1 MEQQLYTQIITLREQ
16 YPDLVV
22 IIYGPTATGKSWL
35 SLRLADLFLES
46 TLLSPWGNKGSN
58 IIKNNWVI
66 NWRLSWPRVKED
78 SFPQKNSFH
87 SALCSEWQIEIISAD
102 SRQVYR
108 YMDIGTDK
116 VSSEDRNRIPHHLID
131 IIDPD
136 EEYTAHQRQQDTK
149 KLIADI
155 IARGN
160 IPVIVWGTGLY
171 IDTIYKNFN
180 LPPNI
185 KANRKRREEI
195 EAFDK
200 INPGYARDLLNQ
212 VDPDTAAEFHPANI
226 RYIIRAIEIY
236 EQTGI
241 PKSVLAQEHPVDHPI
256 LMISLT
262 RDTETANTL
271 IHKRV
276 EEMIERWLIEEVQS
290 LLKQWYSTDLQ
301 SMNGIGYRQTV
312 DWLLRHP
319 ALLHEVAKRSALTC
333 VAKETESKDLPQQT
347 GSVVTRDDANL
358 IDLINSIALAS
369 VQYAHRQRTR
379 FRRYKKDSLNNLKEN
394 VFYMEIEMW

>member
-1 MEQQLYTQIITLREQ
+1 
-16 YPDLVV
+16 V
-22 IIYGPTATGKSWL
+22 IIYWPTATGKSWL
-35 SLRLADLFLES
+35 SLRLADLFTKDS
-46 TLLSPWGNKGSN
+46 WSSP
-58 IIKNNWVI
+58 
-66 NWRLSWPRVKED
+66 
-78 SFPQKNSFH
+78 
-87 SALCSEWQIEIISAD
+87 EWQGKVEIISAD

-116 VSSEDRNRIPHHLID
+116 ISQVDRDRIPHHLID
-131 IIDPD
+131 IINPD
-136 EEYTAHQRQQDTK
+136 GEYTAHQRQQDTK
-149 KLIADI
+149 KLISDI
-155 IARGN
+155 HQRGN
-160 IPVIVWGTGLY
+160 IPMIVWGTGLY
-171 IDTIYKNFN
+171 IDTIYKNFS
-180 LPPNI
+180 LPPDI

-200 INPGYARDLLNQ
+200 VSPGYARDLLNQ
-212 VDPDTAAEFHPANI
+212 IDPDTAAEFHPANI

-241 PKSVLAQEHPVDHPI
+241 PKSVLAQEHPVDQPI

-271 IHKRV
+271 IRKRV
-276 EEMIERWLIEEVQS
+276 QEMLENWLIEEVQW
-290 LLKQWYSTDLQ
+290 LLEKGYSSDLQ

-312 DWLLRHP
+312 EWLLRHP

-347 GSVVTRDDANL
+347 GSLVPRDDANL

-379 FRRYKKDSLNNLKEN
+379 FRRYKKDSLNSPKEN
-394 VFYMEIEMW
+394 VFYMEIEM